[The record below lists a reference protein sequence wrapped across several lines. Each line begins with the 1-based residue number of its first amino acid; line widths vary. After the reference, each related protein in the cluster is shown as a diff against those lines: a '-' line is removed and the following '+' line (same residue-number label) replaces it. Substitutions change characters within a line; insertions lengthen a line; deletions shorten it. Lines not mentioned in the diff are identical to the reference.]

1 MAIII
6 IITILITVFMAII
19 ISSWIRNHLKCLCQR
34 GISGNNDS
42 IFVQSKSS
50 LTNENQHKQQLRQ
63 RQWKSSKNNNN
74 NNNDIKDSS
83 LKMEL
88 SMKKIIE
95 KFFQKLYRKF
105 FRPNKLEQS
114 IGLLKVDRLSSL
126 ENVYHLPYAPGPFT
140 LPIIGNLFQLAKY
153 SNNPWVGFDNF
164 RQQFGP
170 ICRLQLGRFPTV
182 LISSVET
189 MREVLITKGEH
200 FANRPHFNRHAL
212 YFDMDR
218 QNALALCDWTDV
230 HKQRRSIA
238 HAAVIPRF
246 GTQTFQR
253 LSGCIRIANQRLLQQ
268 IRRNDDSSSPGNGM
282 KILQKQSII
291 QLSCQIFFH
300 FLLDKDIVDSEREGM
315 NCGSKIDDSLKSF
328 VEIAEKF
335 DYIFSDINEM
345 YISDFLP
352 FLQYFTPIRRYFHSL
367 YQCSTWIFRQ
377 VEQIVMERF
386 EQLCLKRKQQKII
399 DNGNGKISGV
409 TSDIDKSSS
418 STSEI
423 NCDERFVDRILLQKQ
438 YKSSAK
444 FLDFILEHYLENE
457 RTMQW
462 NEMMYEIGDLVGG
475 NSAVGNLL
483 FRLLGHL
490 AINPEAQQQ
499 LYDQVKSIAIEKEES
514 IVNLNEEAKARR
526 QKNVQPMIMIEDQ
539 HRLPL
544 VTAAIMETL
553 RLTLSPIVPH
563 LSRWDTSIQ
572 GYFIPKGTM
581 ILFNIYH
588 LNLSEKLYPNPFK
601 FDPKRFITD
610 DGSVLKPDHFFP
622 FSHGRRSCLGYK
634 MVNTI
639 ISTTVAN
646 LLLEYRLTS
655 LSLENHKQIERMLQ
669 PKGSL
674 ALPYRPG
681 DCYNIGLITRN

>member
-1 MAIII
+1 MIFFDN
-6 IITILITVFMAII
+6 L
-19 ISSWIRNHLKCLCQR
+19 
-34 GISGNNDS
+34 NNFFS
-42 IFVQSKSS
+42 FFLTHACIFV
-50 LTNENQHKQQLRQ
+50 
-63 RQWKSSKNNNN
+63 
-74 NNNDIKDSS
+74 D
-83 LKMEL
+83 
-88 SMKKIIE
+88 
-95 KFFQKLYRKF
+95 
-105 FRPNKLEQS
+105 
-114 IGLLKVDRLSSL
+114 
-126 ENVYHLPYAPGPFT
+126 APGPFT

-367 YQCSTWIFRQ
+367 YQCSTWIFCQ

-409 TSDIDKSSS
+409 PSEIDKSSS

-572 GYFIPKGTM
+572 G
-581 ILFNIYH
+581 
-588 LNLSEKLYPNPFK
+588 
-601 FDPKRFITD
+601 
-610 DGSVLKPDHFFP
+610 
-622 FSHGRRSCLGYK
+622 
-634 MVNTI
+634 
-639 ISTTVAN
+639 
-646 LLLEYRLTS
+646 
-655 LSLENHKQIERMLQ
+655 
-669 PKGSL
+669 
-674 ALPYRPG
+674 
-681 DCYNIGLITRN
+681 LIHD